1 MNNYPRNE
9 NGDYVKHI
17 KGLEYYSNFLT
28 AIEQKDMLDLIY
40 NNTFQEGIIARR
52 QQFYGEMYYH
62 TAFKS
67 KLLQGACASASGN
80 ENGDENDGNEKDDDN
95 KSDDNDN
102 GNKGNDNDE
111 NDDSNDNDDESKD
124 NTTTTAG
131 GHFPLNENSNMMKW
145 LNKTM
150 PYFKEEL
157 GPTIEKPTQV
167 LINEYK
173 NNMGIASHFE
183 DVDSFGPMICTIS
196 LISPIYMTL
205 KKPTVTIENNT
216 NACNVYDDVVKILLE
231 PGSLL
236 ILKSDA
242 RYKYRHGIGKY
253 KWITIPTTIPSTESE
268 SVSGDETG
276 GNDNEN
282 DDVDQNKNADQSSS
296 PTPLP
301 PNKDD
306 NKDETNPTKSSDNN
320 TTNKT
325 TNNNNNTT
333 NNNVRNIRRIK
344 RDESYRRVS
353 VTIRHL
359 LSTRRKVYHEN
370 EDESN
375 TIKDPNVY

>member
-1 MNNYPRNE
+1 MDYPRNE

-28 AIEQKDMLDLIY
+28 PIEQKDMLDLIY

-67 KLLQGACASASGN
+67 KLLQ
-80 ENGDENDGNEKDDDN
+80 D
-95 KSDDNDN
+95 
-102 GNKGNDNDE
+102 
-111 NDDSNDNDDESKD
+111 
-124 NTTTTAG
+124 
-131 GHFPLNENSNMMKW
+131 ENSNMMKW
-145 LNKTM
+145 LDKTM

-183 DVDSFGPMICTIS
+183 DINSFGPIICTIS
-196 LISPIYMTL
+196 LLSPIYMTL
-205 KKPTVTIENNT
+205 KKPIVTIEN
-216 NACNVYDDVVKILLE
+216 ACDVYEDVVKILLE

-253 KWITIPTTIPSTESE
+253 KWITIPTTIPATESI

-276 GNDNEN
+276 GNENEN

-320 TTNKT
+320 TNTN
-325 TNNNNNTT
+325 TNTKNNNNTT
-333 NNNVRNIRRIK
+333 NNNVRSIRRIK